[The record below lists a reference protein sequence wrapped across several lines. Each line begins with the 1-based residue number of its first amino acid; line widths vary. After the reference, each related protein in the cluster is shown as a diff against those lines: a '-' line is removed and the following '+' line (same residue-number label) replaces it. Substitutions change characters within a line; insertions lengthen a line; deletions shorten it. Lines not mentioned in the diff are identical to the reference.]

1 MSSLPPGVTDS
12 MCDGV
17 ISHCGNCGHTSEF
30 HYEEEDLIYT
40 PNGEKICCDHKGC
53 SCVGFGDFEYEPDYD
68 DYRSDLD

>member
-17 ISHCGNCGHTSEF
+17 ISHCARCGHESEM
-30 HYEEEDLIYT
+30 HLDDET
-40 PNGEKICCDHKGC
+40 MTCDHVGC
-53 SCVGFGDFEYEPDYD
+53 HCDGYLEGEYEPDYD